1 MTGST
6 ANLQTAK
13 QWAAHLGIS
22 ERQMHKA
29 GEIMRYRP
37 DLMDRVVA
45 GGTSLHA
52 AWLEATGREKDTP
65 WIRLV
70 RAWNNATPEDRAR
83 FMEEMGFRYEA
94 EKMREQIAICLP
106 DQTVNLQREDQA

>member
-1 MTGST
+1 MMADDT

-13 QWAAHLGIS
+13 QWAERLGVS
-22 ERQMHKA
+22 ERQLHKA

-37 DLMDRVVA
+37 DLMEKVTA
-45 GGTSLHA
+45 KEISLHS
-52 AWLEATGREKDTP
+52 AWLEATGREKDTS

-70 RAWNNATPEDRAR
+70 RAWNNATPDDRAR

-106 DQTVNLQREDQA
+106 DGAANLQPKG